1 MGGSSVSL
9 FIRKRELKDGRV
21 RYYLVAPVDGK
32 QKQLGGYD
40 RKKEANAAARR
51 VQNELANG
59 TFGQKNS
66 PEMTFGDFYADW
78 IRSKSTSLKASTN
91 KDYQSTFRNH
101 VLPYFSSTPLSEI
114 TTLSVQEWINE
125 LSDESLSAV
134 NIDKTYRYFRACM
147 NQAERWELIDKCP
160 CRSIN
165 KPRIQRPEVDCLGYR
180 EVDRLLQYT
189 KEPERTLFAVL
200 AFSGLRLGEAQ
211 ALAWRHIDFR
221 HRAIIVERSWN
232 IHGGFQEPKT
242 RSSRRAVKL
251 MPHLQAILEDHC
263 RAQGNPAAD
272 ELVFSLNGSRPL
284 DQSNAY
290 KELQRALKEA
300 GLKRVN
306 IHSFRHSFATLMLEC
321 NASIRALQHALGHS
335 TPTLTLGTYAHLL
348 QEDISGALQKADQL
362 VSGADGK
369 LAYLHERKTDSTSHI

>member
-1 MGGSSVSL
+1 MSL

-32 QKQLGGYD
+32 QKQLGWYD

-160 CRSIN
+160 CR
-165 KPRIQRPEVDCLGYR
+165 
-180 EVDRLLQYT
+180 
-189 KEPERTLFAVL
+189 
-200 AFSGLRLGEAQ
+200 
-211 ALAWRHIDFR
+211 
-221 HRAIIVERSWN
+221 
-232 IHGGFQEPKT
+232 
-242 RSSRRAVKL
+242 
-251 MPHLQAILEDHC
+251 
-263 RAQGNPAAD
+263 
-272 ELVFSLNGSRPL
+272 
-284 DQSNAY
+284 
-290 KELQRALKEA
+290 
-300 GLKRVN
+300 
-306 IHSFRHSFATLMLEC
+306 
-321 NASIRALQHALGHS
+321 
-335 TPTLTLGTYAHLL
+335 
-348 QEDISGALQKADQL
+348 
-362 VSGADGK
+362 
-369 LAYLHERKTDSTSHI
+369 